1 MLLLNCPQNIA
12 TSAYALQHKRLG
24 KIIDSLGSSFMSS
37 LRILKKKNSL
47 NTMVDEPFFSKS
59 IRKQRNQRTTHPTVP
74 LREMQ
79 WSIYCLVCLTA
90 FQTKET
96 KQCCCCC
103 CWLCT
108 AERLSRKTPLQKP
121 LFSWSWWF
129 LIQQYLPA
137 TRTTTTIIRKTS
149 EEQKLCHYFPYM
161 SSTVFYALSNY
172 TQEWNLLRWKMIYLS
187 RRL

>member
-1 MLLLNCPQNIA
+1 MHYN
-12 TSAYALQHKRLG
+12 TKGSEK
-24 KIIDSLGSSFMSS
+24 SLTHWGHHPSWVHWEFW
-37 LRILKKKNSL
+37 KKKKL
-47 NTMVDEPFFSKS
+47 TEYHGRWTVFSKS

-96 KQCCCCC
+96 KQCCCC